1 MLFIPTP
8 DSVILSL
15 TLQLLLLQKNH
26 TICLTIPPSLT
37 KLVTMIKEILI
48 DFILP

>member
-8 DSVILSL
+8 DSVIVTNTATTSI
-15 TLQLLLLQKNH
+15 TKNQL
-26 TICLTIPPSLT
+26 ICLTIPPSLT

>member
-8 DSVILSL
+8 DSVIVTDTATTSI
-15 TLQLLLLQKNH
+15 TKNH

-37 KLVTMIKEILI
+37 KLVTMTKEILI